1 MWSIVAAVE
10 IVVTGARIY
19 EVALPLRTAFRI
31 SGGRMTVRRSVIVE
45 LEADD
50 GTRGCGEAAP
60 FEQPFYSGE
69 TLASVT
75 SCLKMVLLPRVIGL
89 SLDGPEALWDI
100 LTDGV
105 RGNHM
110 ARAGVDSAYWD
121 LWAQQRGVPLCD
133 LVTERLVQ
141 LGAPDWS
148 RERLDRIECGVA
160 LGIPDGERP
169 ADLVEQALDA
179 VRRGY
184 RRIKLKVR
192 PGWDVV
198 PVRAVLD
205 ALAAAGRSV
214 PVWVD
219 ANGAYDAARD
229 REAVRELDDLG
240 LLFLE
245 QPFAPE
251 AVWDAAQ
258 LNVEARTPVCV
269 DETLVSDTMARQLV
283 DMGGPM
289 IWNLKVQRLGGIEE
303 TCRVFARGAAN
314 GAELWVGTMPETG
327 LGAQSALAVA
337 AHAGCVFPTDVEPS
351 TRWYES
357 GVDLVELTMDERGTM
372 AVPGRSRGYAP
383 TDRWKLLAEIRE
395 K

>member
-1 MWSIVAAVE
+1 MWSTVATAE
-10 IVVTGARIY
+10 IVVAGARIY
-19 EVALPLRTAFRI
+19 EVALPLRSPFRI
-31 SGGRMTVRRSVIVE
+31 SGGRMTVRRSVIIE
-45 LEADD
+45 LEAED
-50 GTRGCGEAAP
+50 GTRGFGEAAP
-60 FEQPFYSGE
+60 FELPFYSGE
-69 TLASVT
+69 TIDSVT
-75 SCLKMVLLPRVIGL
+75 SCLKLVLLPRVIGL
-89 SLDGPEALWDI
+89 ALAGPAALWEI

-121 LWAQQRGVPLCD
+121 LWARRRGASLCD
-133 LVTERLVQ
+133 LVTERLAQ

-160 LGIPDGERP
+160 LGIPDSERP
-169 ADLVEQALDA
+169 ADLVGEALDA

-184 RRIKLKVR
+184 RRVKLKIR
-192 PGWDVV
+192 PGWDVE
-198 PVRAVLD
+198 PVRAVLVG
-205 ALAAAGRSV
+205 LAAAGRSV
-214 PVWVD
+214 PVSVD

-229 REAVRELDDLG
+229 RETIRELDQLG

-251 AVWDAAQ
+251 AVWDAAK
-258 LNVEARTPVCV
+258 LNIEARTPVCV

-303 TCRVFARGAAN
+303 TCRVFARGAAH

-351 TRWYES
+351 TRWYAS
-357 GVDLVELTMDERGTM
+357 GVDLVELTMDEQGTM
-372 AVPGRSRGYAP
+372 AVPGGPAGCAP
-383 TDRWKLLAEIRE
+383 SDQWKLLAEIRG